1 MKMLNYL
8 TWSSEAERIQGYSLW
23 NTVVLHRILV
33 MHTILGMHSIRT
45 IKEKHFG
52 SKKAVEVSGG

>member
-23 NTVVLHRILV
+23 NTVVLHRIPV
-33 MHTILGMHSIRT
+33 TNHVKDARHAQH
-45 IKEKHFG
+45 EKHK
-52 SKKAVEVSGG
+52 SRKAVEVSRG